1 MFLTSYLLNVN
12 TPKTTA
18 DLRQVSSVTTS
29 LSGFV
34 SFPFFTLIQRQVNQ
48 SVVESILETSRNQQN
63 QI

>member
-29 LSGFV
+29 LFCF
-34 SFPFFTLIQRQVNQ
+34 FPIFYPDPT
-48 SVVESILETSRNQQN
+48 TS
-63 QI
+63 